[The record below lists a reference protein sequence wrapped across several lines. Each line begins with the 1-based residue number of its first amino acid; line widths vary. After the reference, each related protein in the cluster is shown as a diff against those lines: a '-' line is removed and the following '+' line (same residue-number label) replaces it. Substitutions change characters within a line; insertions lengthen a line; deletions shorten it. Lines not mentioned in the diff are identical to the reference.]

1 MKGTMER
8 VRWNYAGR
16 AERCYTPRSC
26 EDGCNVTE
34 TIPKVKRLSCGSYF
48 RALEQRSSGDHD
60 TMLQRK
66 QSLFLLLA
74 ALLCFATWFFP
85 VASYDRGSEHFDFRT
100 YGLYAADGTE
110 LLDVGVKVPF
120 SILLSVLGVGL
131 LVTIFLYK
139 DRKRQ
144 QRFVRSTYLLLLGIS
159 VFLFITDNSMRSYLE
174 QGGSVIS
181 HLGLSFYFPI
191 VALVLAFLA
200 ERSIKADEDLVRSVD
215 RLR

>member
-1 MKGTMER
+1 MQDGQNVVTRHGPVKTVAMLRKRSER
-8 VRWNYAGR
+8 TPVFFAGLIF
-16 AERCYTPRSC
+16 APSKQGYC
-26 EDGCNVTE
+26 
-34 TIPKVKRLSCGSYF
+34 TIAS
-48 RALEQRSSGDHD
+48 
-60 TMLQRK
+60 MLQRK

-74 ALLCFATWFFP
+74 ALLCFATWLFP
-85 VASYDRGSEHFDFRT
+85 VAGYERGVEHFRFFT

-110 LLDVGVKVPF
+110 LMDVGMKVPF
-120 SILLSVLGVGL
+120 SVLLTVLGVGL

-174 QGGSVIS
+174 QGGSVIN
-181 HLGLSFYFPI
+181 HLGLSFYLPI

-200 ERSIKADEDLVRSVD
+200 ERSIKADEELVRSVD

>member
-1 MKGTMER
+1 
-8 VRWNYAGR
+8 
-16 AERCYTPRSC
+16 
-26 EDGCNVTE
+26 
-34 TIPKVKRLSCGSYF
+34 
-48 RALEQRSSGDHD
+48 
-60 TMLQRK
+60 MLQRK

-74 ALLCFATWFFP
+74 ALLCFATWLFP

-110 LLDVGVKVPF
+110 LLDIGVKVPF

-174 QGGSVIS
+174 QGGDTIN
-181 HLGLSFYFPI
+181 HLGVSFFLPI